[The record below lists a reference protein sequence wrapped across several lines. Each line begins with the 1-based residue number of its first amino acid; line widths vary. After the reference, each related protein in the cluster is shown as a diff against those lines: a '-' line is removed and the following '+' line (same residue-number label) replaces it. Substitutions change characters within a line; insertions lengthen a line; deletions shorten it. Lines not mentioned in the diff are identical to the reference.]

1 MCFTGISLT
10 QLAYT
15 RGEVK
20 SVKIRSHSKDTTVL
34 PNVIF
39 FSEDSLRKLF
49 KVVSQP
55 LNLFFLTSAV
65 SDKNVAVNPA
75 SVKQALMASAR
86 RLPNANMFEQGH
98 GKLDLVK
105 AYQVLRNYRPQ
116 AR

>member
-1 MCFTGISLT
+1 M
-10 QLAYT
+10 AYT

-20 SVKIRSHSKDTTVL
+20 SFKVGSHGKDSVL
-34 PNVIF
+34 PKVIF
-39 FSEDSLRKLF
+39 LQKTACVILF
-49 KVVSQP
+49 KVVSHL
-55 LNLFFLTSAV
+55 LNIFFLTSAV